1 MRRSAYCLLVLFLFG
16 TSIPMASAEVTTELV
31 AEGFSK
37 PTAVAIQ
44 PETETPFVVDQGAGT
59 IVRVIDGERQ
69 EVVSGFE
76 GKLPWAL
83 EFVDKNRL
91 VIAGGDDSSD
101 SFLLKMFRLT
111 SEMPSPLAATT
122 EGEDLTATPA
132 DKPSDD
138 ESEEDEQ
145 PTTEEISSEESG
157 KRALTYLAIDRDL
170 VYAAGRAAGGGV
182 WRKGITLVESPA
194 ETSDEEASRGRRC
207 RREEATS
214 KKDAER
220 SFQRFLII
228 DAEGEQA
235 TIAALI
241 TSPRREI
248 TMIET
253 PEGEMAS
260 QLVFYD
266 ASGKSL
272 LLRLDTGLGGV
283 AALAYSP
290 DTGRLYALAQAD
302 RDKHSA
308 GLYRLD
314 AVRRD
319 GKQAISP
326 HPVLSLKDGIA
337 MTFSAKGELFL
348 LAGGEG
354 EGKLLKIEPG
364 L

>member
-1 MRRSAYCLLVLFLFG
+1 MRRSAYYLLVLFLLG
-16 TSIPMASAEVTTELV
+16 ASATMALAEVTTQV
-31 AEGFSK
+31 VTEGFSQ

-59 IVRVIDGERQ
+59 IVRVVDGERQ
-69 EVVSGFE
+69 EVVTGFE
-76 GKLPWAL
+76 GQLPWAL

-101 SFLLKMFRLT
+101 GSLLKMFRLT
-111 SEMPSPLAATT
+111 DEMPSPLAAK
-122 EGEDLTATPA
+122 EAGEDLTTSPA
-132 DKPSDD
+132 DESSEE
-138 ESEEDEQ
+138 ESEEEEQ
-145 PTTEEISSEESG
+145 SPTEESG
-157 KRALTYLAIDRDL
+157 PGALTYLAIDRDL
-170 VYAAGRAAGGGV
+170 VYAAGQATGGGV
-182 WRKGITLVESPA
+182 WRKGITLVETQAEATEEEPA
-194 ETSDEEASRGRRC
+194 RARRD
-207 RREEATS
+207 RREESAS

-220 SFQRFLII
+220 SFQRYLVS
-228 DAEGEQA
+228 DVEGEKSK
-235 TIAALI
+235 IAAMI
-241 TSPRREI
+241 TSPRREV
-248 TMIET
+248 TLIET
-253 PEGEMAS
+253 PDGEMAS

-283 AALAYSP
+283 TALAYSP
-290 DTGRLYALAQAD
+290 ETGRLYALAQAD
-302 RDKHSA
+302 RDDHSP

-326 HPVLSLKDGIA
+326 HQVLPLKDGIA

-348 LAGGEG
+348 LAGVEA